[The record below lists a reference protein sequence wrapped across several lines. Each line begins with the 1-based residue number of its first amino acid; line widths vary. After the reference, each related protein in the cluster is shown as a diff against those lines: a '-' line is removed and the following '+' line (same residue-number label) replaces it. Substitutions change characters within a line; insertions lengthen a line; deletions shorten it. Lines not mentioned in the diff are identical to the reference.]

1 MSRKAKE
8 YLISAIAV
16 IGGIIAL
23 IMMTIY
29 EQDNYPKLFRFGI
42 QKWAVRCESEGWVYH
57 LISYNP
63 LGHDSTKNITSRSL
77 SFLDEKEKRR
87 YSIHRFDKN
96 SLDRDSVWRFI
107 YHEGLIRSFSKE
119 DESKVLKGNEQ
130 VFEIAEDFHS
140 LTITTK
146 NNQKLKLPCEPVTLS
161 D

>member
-8 YLISAIAV
+8 YLISALAV
-16 IGGIIAL
+16 IGGIIGLIIMAL
-23 IMMTIY
+23 Y
-29 EQDNYPKLFRFGI
+29 EQDNYPKLVRFGL
-42 QKWAVRCESEGWVYH
+42 QKWAVQCESEKLVYR

-63 LGHDSTKNITSRSL
+63 LGSNSTKSITRRSL

-96 SLDRDSVWRFI
+96 SLDQDSVWRFI
-107 YHEGLIRSFSKE
+107 YHEGLIKSFSKE

-146 NNQKLKLPCEPVTLS
+146 DEQKLKLSCQPATFK
-161 D
+161 